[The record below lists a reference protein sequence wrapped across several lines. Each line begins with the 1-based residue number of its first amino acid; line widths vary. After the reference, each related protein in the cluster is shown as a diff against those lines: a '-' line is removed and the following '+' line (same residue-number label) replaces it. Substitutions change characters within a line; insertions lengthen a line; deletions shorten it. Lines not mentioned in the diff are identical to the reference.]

1 MTTRIALTLAGGVSL
16 GAYQAGATY
25 ELLWALAHRT
35 DPREPVLIDVLTGA
49 SAGAMNAAVIARA
62 LLYDRSAADELY
74 RAWVKEVSAADLL
87 NDTMASDEPRTS
99 LFSDR
104 PIRKLAGRIL
114 ETPPVRTYPHPAEPP
129 DLRMALTLSNLNGIN
144 YALGYTNVP
153 GGFDTTIF
161 SDWIVFRLGRDAPE
175 TFSPARVWRSIARA
189 ATASGAFPFAFPTV
203 RLERH
208 LADYVRSEIYDAD
221 EDATRE
227 FTYVDGG
234 LFNNE
239 PVGLARDM
247 VEGLEAA
254 DPRIERDRRIHIL
267 VDPYVGSN
275 AAVADFPE
283 APLGYRLLFGRL
295 LDAVLG
301 EASKR
306 DWIRASRINIR
317 LRWQDE
323 LLIRVAEAVADI
335 PARDL
340 TAYGARVAELAREI
354 AGLKVAYDR
363 PNETPSA
370 AVIQAHLDRNIER
383 LGPILCGEA
392 YAEIRGTPACA
403 DAFLNIAYV
412 LENVAGLRKKVDLDL
427 YLIAP
432 APGSLAGDFFFN
444 FGGFFVEEWREHD
457 WRRGRADARRVLEQL
472 GGQSPELIYTPDA
485 RAAYVP
491 ERDVS
496 QVGGA
501 QIPQEAQTAL
511 RRRMKEEVV
520 RVILPKP
527 TGSLVR
533 WLVTLLSGYVANKAV
548 DALVRR
554 TS

>member
-1 MTTRIALTLAGGVSL
+1 MATRIALTLAGGVSL

-25 ELLWALAHRT
+25 ELLWALAHRL
-35 DPREPVLIDVLTGA
+35 DPSEPVFIDVLTGA
-49 SAGAMNAAVIARA
+49 SAGAMNAAVLARA
-62 LLYDRSAADELY
+62 LLYDRAAADELY
-74 RAWVKEVSAADLL
+74 RAWVKDVSAADLL
-87 NDTMASDEPRTS
+87 EGQPPASF
-99 LFSDR
+99 FSDR
-104 PIRKLAGRIL
+104 PIRDLVRRVL
-114 ETPPVRTYPHPAEPP
+114 EAPPVRTHPHPAEPA

-144 YALGYTNVP
+144 YALGYANVP

-161 SDWIVFRLGRDAPE
+161 SDWIALRLGRDAPDVGPLPE
-175 TFSPARVWRSIARA
+175 VWASIARA

-203 RLERH
+203 RVRRR
-208 LADYVRSEIYDAD
+208 LADYARSEIYDP
-221 EDATRE
+221 DATRE

-239 PVGLARDM
+239 PVGLAREM

-275 AAVADFPE
+275 AAVVDFPE
-283 APLGYRLLFGRL
+283 GPLGYRLLFARL

-306 DWIRASRINIR
+306 DWIRASRTNTR

-323 LLIRVAEAVADI
+323 LLMRVAEAVADV

-340 TAYGARVAELAREI
+340 AAYANRVAGLAREI
-354 AGLKVAYDR
+354 AAVKVAYQNPDDA
-363 PNETPSA
+363 PTEA
-370 AVIQAHLDRNIER
+370 AVRAHLERNIER
-383 LGPILCGEA
+383 LGPILCGDA

-427 YLIAP
+427 HLIAP
-432 APGSLAGDFFFN
+432 TPGSLAGDFFFN

-457 WRRGRADARRVLEQL
+457 WRRGRADARRVLERL
-472 GGQSPELIYTPDA
+472 SNGTPGLRYTPDVA
-485 RAAYVP
+485 TAYVP
-491 ERDVS
+491 ERDLG

-501 QIPQEAQTAL
+501 EIPRDAQFAL
-511 RRRMKEEVV
+511 RRKLKEEVV
-520 RVILPKP
+520 RLILPKP
-527 TGSLVR
+527 TGLLVR
-533 WLVTLLSGYVANKAV
+533 WLVTLMSGYVANKAV

>member
-35 DPREPVLIDVLTGA
+35 DPRTPVFIDVLTGA
-49 SAGAMNAAVIARA
+49 SAGAMNAAVMARA
-62 LLYDRSAADELY
+62 LLYNRAAADELY

-87 NDTMASDEPRTS
+87 DDAARDEPRTS
-99 LFSDR
+99 FFSDR
-104 PIRKLAGRIL
+104 PIRDLARRIL
-114 ETPPVRTYPHPAEPP
+114 ETPPVRVHPHPAEPP
-129 DLRMALTLSNLNGIN
+129 DLRMALTLSNLNGIK
-144 YALGYTNVP
+144 YALGYANVP
-153 GGFDTTIF
+153 GGFDTSIF
-161 SDWIVFRLGRDAPE
+161 SDWIVFRLGREAPE
-175 TFSPARVWRSIARA
+175 TPSPARVWRSIARA

-203 RLERH
+203 RVERQ
-208 LADYVRSEIYDAD
+208 LADYARSEIYDAD
-221 EDATRE
+221 LAATHE

-239 PVGLARDM
+239 PVGLAREM
-247 VEGLEAA
+247 VEGLEAVN
-254 DPRIERDRRIHIL
+254 PRIELDRRIHIL

-283 APLGYRLLFGRL
+283 APLGYRVLFGRL

-306 DWIRASRINIR
+306 DWIRASRINTR

-323 LLIRVAEAVADI
+323 LLVRVAEAIADV

-340 TAYGARVAELAREI
+340 AAYGARVAGLAREI
-354 AGLKVAYDR
+354 AALKVAYDN
-363 PNETPSA
+363 PNQTPA
-370 AVIQAHLDRNIER
+370 EGVIQAHLDRNIER
-383 LGPILCGEA
+383 LGPVLCGEA
-392 YAEIRGTPACA
+392 YAEIRDTPACA

-427 YLIAP
+427 HLIAP

-457 WRRGRADARRVLEQL
+457 WRRGRADARRVMEKLS
-472 GGQSPELIYTPDA
+472 GQSPELTYTPDA
-485 RAAYVP
+485 RAAYMP
-491 ERDVS
+491 DHDVS

-501 QIPQEAQTAL
+501 EIPSEAQTAL
-511 RRRMKEEVV
+511 RRRMKEEVA

-527 TGSLVR
+527 TGPLVR